1 MLKTIVSAYHCDDY
15 DKDNVHNI
23 VENIVKSFGN
33 ISDIIKPNT
42 KILIKLNLLSA
53 YTPEQ
58 AITTHPEIVRAVIKV
73 IKKAGAIPVMGDS
86 PGNLTHGIEHIWDKT
101 GMLQLAKE
109 ENVELINFEACGCV
123 EVSVQHPN
131 IKQIYITKAIT
142 DCDAIINL
150 PKLKTHTFM
159 GFTCG
164 VKNFYGIIPGVRK
177 AEYHKLAPTPKD
189 FSYLL
194 SEIYRMVREKLLFT
208 IVDGVYGLEGNGPSL
223 SGQKRKYGI
232 IAGSQDTVMLDT
244 FILDKMGIKSKN
256 NVLLKPLKEKKLG
269 DTNLQNMIYV
279 GDNASEF
286 NFGKTKLPVTKFL
299 TLLPSWFARFV
310 TKYAGRLFWV
320 KPNIIESKC
329 VGCLQCMKSCPVKA
343 IIKSK
348 DKTKPIIQKEKC
360 IGCFCCHEL
369 CLNKAVEIKE
379 SFVASFFM
387 NKNEKK

>member
-1 MLKTIVSAYHCDDY
+1 MLKTIVSAYHCDNY
-15 DKDNVHNI
+15 DKDNVYNI
-23 VENIVKSFGN
+23 VENIIKSFGN

-53 YTPEQ
+53 YPPDQ
-58 AITTHPEIVRAVIKV
+58 AITTHPEIVRAIINVV
-73 IKKAGAIPVMGDS
+73 RKAGAIPVMGDS
-86 PGNLTHGIEHIWDKT
+86 PGNLAQGIEHIWDKT

-109 ENVELINFEACGCV
+109 ENVELVNFEACGCV
-123 EVSVQHPN
+123 EVSIQHPN
-131 IKQIYITKAIT
+131 IKQIYITKAIM
-142 DCDAIINL
+142 DCDAIINV

-194 SEIYRMVREKLLFT
+194 SEIYRMVKEKLLFT

-232 IAGSQDTVMLDT
+232 IAGSQDTVMLDA
-244 FILDKMGIKSKN
+244 FILDKIGIKSKN

-269 DTNLQNMIYV
+269 DTDLQNMIYV
-279 GDNASEF
+279 GDNVSEF
-286 NFGKTKLPVTKFL
+286 NFDKTKLPITKFL
-299 TLLPSWFARFV
+299 NLLPSWLARFV

-320 KPNIIESKC
+320 KPNIIEAKC
-329 VGCLQCMKSCPVKA
+329 VGCLQCIKSCPVKA
-343 IIKSK
+343 IIKNK
-348 DKTKPIIQKEKC
+348 DKVKPVIQKEKC

-369 CLNKAVEIKE
+369 CLHKAIEIKE
-379 SFVASFFM
+379 SFVASLFI
-387 NKNEKK
+387 NKNGKK